1 MVLAERGQHEDAR
14 VALREAVD
22 LYEGMGA
29 RWDIRRAEGRVRP
42 HGIGRGVR
50 GRRPA
55 RPTSGWEAL
64 TPTEVKIAAL
74 VARGDS
80 TADIARGLFLSGRTV
95 RTYISHIMTK
105 LDARS
110 RIDITREALRQGIAD

>member
-1 MVLAERGQHEDAR
+1 MTGSR

-29 RWDIRRAEGRVRP
+29 RWDIRRGEG
-42 HGIGRGVR
+42 G
-50 GRRPA
+50 GRRPP
-55 RPTSGWEAL
+55 RPTSGWGAL

-80 TADIARGLFLSGRTV
+80 TADIARSLFLSGRTV